1 MRGGNAAI
9 FKGGIMSAPIT
20 LRNQKLG
27 AKVVQALK
35 NRHFDAWYIDDP
47 AEALDKIVSLIPAD
61 HTVSWGGSFT
71 LDELGIKERLAEKG
85 YKLLD
90 RDKAANQEE
99 RWEIMRQALLCGTF
113 LTGTNAISEDGQL
126 VNVDGFGNR
135 VAAMTFGPR
144 QVIVITGM
152 NKVVKSLDDA
162 VIRARTIAA
171 PRNTQRFPN
180 AKTPCNETGA
190 CADCSSPDSV
200 CSFIVTTRLC
210 KPAGRIKVIL
220 VDKDFG
226 F

>member
-1 MRGGNAAI
+1 
-9 FKGGIMSAPIT
+9 MSTPIS

-35 NRHFDAWYIDDP
+35 NRFFEAWYFDEQGD
-47 AEALDKIVSLIPAD
+47 ALEKIVSLIPAE
-61 HTVSWGGSFT
+61 HSVSWGGSVT
-71 LDELGIKERLAEKG
+71 LDETGIKERLAEKG

-90 RDKAANQEE
+90 RDKAANPEE

-113 LTGTNAISEDGQL
+113 ITGCNAISEDGQL

-144 QVIVITGM
+144 QVIVIAGM
-152 NKVVKSLDDA
+152 NKIVKSLDDA

-171 PRNTQRFPN
+171 HRNTQRFPN

-190 CADCSSPDSV
+190 CANCSSPDSI

-220 VDKDFG
+220 VGNDLG
-226 F
+226 L